1 MEPQTLSAEVRVTR
15 GKGSSRQLRAR
26 GLIPAIYY
34 GPGTEATK
42 LQLPPSGL
50 EKALSGA
57 YGRNQVIELDVD
69 GKKSL
74 AIVKDLTVDPATR
87 VLLHVDLYAVLKDKP
102 LECLV
107 PFGTVGRAVGVQRGG
122 EIHKLFRELPVRA
135 NPLDVPASITLDVA
149 PMDLGTV
156 IRVEDLPLPAGV
168 EVTFPARRRVL
179 TIETKK
185 VIKEEEETA
194 AAVPA

>member
-1 MEPQTLSAEVRVTR
+1 MEPQTLSAEVRATR

-34 GPGTEATK
+34 GPGIETTK
-42 LQLPPSGL
+42 LQLAPTGL

-57 YGRNQVIELDVD
+57 YGRNQVIELDFGD
-69 GKKSL
+69 RKAL
-74 AIVKDLTVDPATR
+74 AIVKDLTVDPVTR
-87 VLLHVDLYAVLKDKP
+87 NLRHVDLYAVAKDRP
-102 LECLV
+102 LECNV
-107 PFGTVGRAVGVQRGG
+107 PFGTVGRALGVQKGG

-135 NPLDVPASITLDVA
+135 NPLDVPPTITLDVA

-156 IRVEDLPLPAGV
+156 IRVEDIPLPAGV
-168 EVTFPARRRVL
+168 EITFPARRRVL

-185 VIKEEEETA
+185 IVKEEEPA
-194 AAVPA
+194 AAPTA